1 MRIPLY
7 QIDAFTDKPFGGNP
21 AAVCPLETWLDDAT
35 MQNMA
40 LENNLSETAFFVGGE
55 GKYDLRW
62 FTPAKEVDLCG
73 HATLATSHVIFN
85 RLEPARDEITFSTRS
100 GDLFVKRHG
109 DSMEMNFPF
118 SPAAPVE
125 TNEVLLSALGGTPE
139 TFHKA
144 AWFHMVVY
152 QSADDVRALRPNMQ
166 ALTDYA
172 AGPVIVTAPGDGGA
186 ADPDFVSRMF
196 APNEGIPEDPVTG
209 SAHCTL
215 VPYWSQRL
223 GKKKL
228 LAHQI
233 SARLGVLQ
241 CEDQGERISVG
252 GQAREVLVGEF
263 LL

>member
-21 AAVCPLETWLDDAT
+21 AAICPLDNWLDDAT

-40 LENNLSETAFFVGGE
+40 IENNLSETAFFVGGD
-55 GKYDLRW
+55 GKYELRW
-62 FTPAKEVDLCG
+62 FTPVHEVDLCG
-73 HATLATSHVIFN
+73 HATLASSHVIFN
-85 RLEPARDEITFSTRS
+85 RLEPSRDDITFSTRS

-109 DSMEMNFPF
+109 DTIEMNFPAQ
-118 SPAAPVE
+118 PAAPVDD
-125 TNEVLLSALGGTPE
+125 NPALLAALGGKALSSLAAGFNLIVYE
-139 TFHKA
+139 T
-144 AWFHMVVY
+144 
-152 QSADDVRALRPNMQ
+152 ADEVRALRPNMT
-166 ALTDYA
+166 ALAEAD
-172 AGPVIVTAPGDGGA
+172 AGPVIVTAPGDGDGDGA
-186 ADPDFVSRMF
+186 PDFVSRMF

-209 SAHCTL
+209 SAHCLL

-228 LAHQI
+228 LAHQV
-233 SARLGVLQ
+233 SARLGVLH
-241 CEDQGERISVG
+241 CEDQGARVSIA